1 MDRAARIRRPP
12 NVAPEHR
19 PLLDAVDQ
27 ALAANRSAI
36 QNGILT
42 DEYEFDGAATVR
54 IPHGLGRPLR
64 GWYPVRIR
72 ARTFIVF
79 YEDLDDTEAMGNMA
93 DSHFSVTANDACV
106 VQFWVW

>member
-12 NVAPEHR
+12 NVAPELR

-27 ALAANRSAI
+27 AMGANRGPM

-42 DEYEFDGAATVR
+42 DEYEFTGANTVR

-64 GWYPVRIR
+64 GWLPVRVR
-72 ARTFIVF
+72 ARSFVLF
-79 YEDLDDTEAMGNMA
+79 YEDLDETDAMGDMA
-93 DSHFSVTANDACV
+93 ATHFAVTTNDACI